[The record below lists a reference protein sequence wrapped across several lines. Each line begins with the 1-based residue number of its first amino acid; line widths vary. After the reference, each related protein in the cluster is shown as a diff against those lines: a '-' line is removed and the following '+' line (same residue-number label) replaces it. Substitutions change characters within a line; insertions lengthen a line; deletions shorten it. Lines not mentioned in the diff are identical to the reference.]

1 MEKNIEKR
9 AANKAHKKLISADK
23 TFDVANV
30 VIMIL
35 LFFIFAWPLWFVVIA
50 SFSDPGEVWRGNVIL
65 FPKGFSID
73 SYTEILKYK
82 EIWIGYRNTIFYTVV
97 GTVINLF
104 MTVCMA
110 YPLSR
115 KKFMPK
121 NILMVLCMITMYFGG
136 GLIPSYLV
144 VKNLHMIDTVWAMM
158 IPGCLSV
165 YNMIIMRSYFVNSI
179 PDSLEEAATLDGA
192 GPVQYLVKVVLPLSK
207 PVIAVIAL
215 YYMVGH
221 WNDFFSALI
230 YVNDKNLLPLQTF
243 LRNLLVTNTVGNV
256 SQTQNRR
263 PARGRKRSR
272 LRTRGISA
280 LCLAAGIFLAVP
292 GLMEPRELFVPL
304 LVGAAAMG
312 AGIIGLWQSRARKKN
327 PFDRAAKILLEG
339 KDKSSAEQAA
349 SVSFSEE
356 GMTVPAGGGKAE
368 FVPYREFECAVET
381 ADSFLFVFGG
391 RVLLLQK
398 MDLKAECTGDFCS
411 LISEKV
417 KPYHSIA

>member
-1 MEKNIEKR
+1 MADTDYIFHISPYDTEKLLPQVSRALEKR
-9 AANKAHKKLISADK
+9 TEMVSRER
-23 TFDVANV
+23 F
-30 VIMIL
+30 
-35 LFFIFAWPLWFVVIA
+35 PGLWKHTDRF
-50 SFSDPGEVWRGNVIL
+50 
-65 FPKGFSID
+65 
-73 SYTEILKYK
+73 
-82 EIWIGYRNTIFYTVV
+82 
-97 GTVINLF
+97 
-104 MTVCMA
+104 
-110 YPLSR
+110 
-115 KKFMPK
+115 
-121 NILMVLCMITMYFGG
+121 
-136 GLIPSYLV
+136 
-144 VKNLHMIDTVWAMM
+144 
-158 IPGCLSV
+158 
-165 YNMIIMRSYFVNSI
+165 RS
-179 PDSLEEAATLDGA
+179 
-192 GPVQYLVKVVLPLSK
+192 
-207 PVIAVIAL
+207 
-215 YYMVGH
+215 M
-221 WNDFFSALI
+221 
-230 YVNDKNLLPLQTF
+230 
-243 LRNLLVTNTVGNV
+243 
-256 SQTQNRR
+256 
-263 PARGRKRSR
+263 ARGRKRSR
-272 LRTRGISA
+272 LRTRGMSA

-327 PFDRAAKILLEG
+327 PFDRAAKILLAG

>member
-1 MEKNIEKR
+1 MADTDYIFHISPYDTEKLLPQVSRALEKR
-9 AANKAHKKLISADK
+9 TEMVSRER
-23 TFDVANV
+23 F
-30 VIMIL
+30 
-35 LFFIFAWPLWFVVIA
+35 PGLWKHTDRF
-50 SFSDPGEVWRGNVIL
+50 
-65 FPKGFSID
+65 
-73 SYTEILKYK
+73 
-82 EIWIGYRNTIFYTVV
+82 
-97 GTVINLF
+97 
-104 MTVCMA
+104 
-110 YPLSR
+110 
-115 KKFMPK
+115 
-121 NILMVLCMITMYFGG
+121 
-136 GLIPSYLV
+136 
-144 VKNLHMIDTVWAMM
+144 
-158 IPGCLSV
+158 
-165 YNMIIMRSYFVNSI
+165 RS
-179 PDSLEEAATLDGA
+179 
-192 GPVQYLVKVVLPLSK
+192 
-207 PVIAVIAL
+207 
-215 YYMVGH
+215 M
-221 WNDFFSALI
+221 
-230 YVNDKNLLPLQTF
+230 
-243 LRNLLVTNTVGNV
+243 
-256 SQTQNRR
+256 
-263 PARGRKRSR
+263 ARGRKRSR
-272 LRTRGISA
+272 LRTRGMSA

-327 PFDRAAKILLEG
+327 PFDRAVKILLEG

>member
-73 SYTEILKYK
+73 SYTKILKYK

-256 SQTQNRR
+256 SQTQN
-263 PARGRKRSR
+263 
-272 LRTRGISA
+272 L
-280 LCLAAGIFLAVP
+280 
-292 GLMEPRELFVPL
+292 
-304 LVGAAAMG
+304 
-312 AGIIGLWQSRARKKN
+312 N
-327 PFDRAAKILLEG
+327 PE
-339 KDKSSAEQAA
+339 
-349 SVSFSEE
+349 
-356 GMTVPAGGGKAE
+356 
-368 FVPYREFECAVET
+368 
-381 ADSFLFVFGG
+381 
-391 RVLLLQK
+391 LLQK
-398 MDLKAECTGDFCS
+398 KIYLAQTIKYSAIIVSTLPVLCIYPFVQ
-411 LISEKV
+411 KYFV
-417 KPYHSIA
+417 KGVMIGAIKG

>member
-9 AANKAHKKLISADK
+9 AANKTHKKLISADK

-82 EIWIGYRNTIFYTVV
+82 EIWIGYRNTIFYTIV

-256 SQTQNRR
+256 SQTQN
-263 PARGRKRSR
+263 
-272 LRTRGISA
+272 L
-280 LCLAAGIFLAVP
+280 
-292 GLMEPRELFVPL
+292 
-304 LVGAAAMG
+304 
-312 AGIIGLWQSRARKKN
+312 N
-327 PFDRAAKILLEG
+327 PE
-339 KDKSSAEQAA
+339 
-349 SVSFSEE
+349 
-356 GMTVPAGGGKAE
+356 
-368 FVPYREFECAVET
+368 
-381 ADSFLFVFGG
+381 
-391 RVLLLQK
+391 LLQK
-398 MDLKAECTGDFCS
+398 KIYLAQTIKYSAIIVSTLPVLCIYPFVQ
-411 LISEKV
+411 KYFV
-417 KPYHSIA
+417 KGVMIGAIKG

>member
-1 MEKNIEKR
+1 MADTDYIFHISPYDTEKLLPQVSRALEKR
-9 AANKAHKKLISADK
+9 TEMVSRER
-23 TFDVANV
+23 F
-30 VIMIL
+30 
-35 LFFIFAWPLWFVVIA
+35 PGLWKHTDRF
-50 SFSDPGEVWRGNVIL
+50 
-65 FPKGFSID
+65 
-73 SYTEILKYK
+73 
-82 EIWIGYRNTIFYTVV
+82 
-97 GTVINLF
+97 
-104 MTVCMA
+104 
-110 YPLSR
+110 
-115 KKFMPK
+115 
-121 NILMVLCMITMYFGG
+121 
-136 GLIPSYLV
+136 
-144 VKNLHMIDTVWAMM
+144 
-158 IPGCLSV
+158 
-165 YNMIIMRSYFVNSI
+165 RS
-179 PDSLEEAATLDGA
+179 
-192 GPVQYLVKVVLPLSK
+192 
-207 PVIAVIAL
+207 
-215 YYMVGH
+215 M
-221 WNDFFSALI
+221 
-230 YVNDKNLLPLQTF
+230 
-243 LRNLLVTNTVGNV
+243 
-256 SQTQNRR
+256 
-263 PARGRKRSR
+263 ARGRKRSR
-272 LRTRGISA
+272 LRTRGMSA

-417 KPYHSIA
+417 KPYLDCVKGRRQGKPMRLPSERKNAPASFKMR

>member
-73 SYTEILKYK
+73 SYTENLKYK

-256 SQTQNRR
+256 SQTQN
-263 PARGRKRSR
+263 
-272 LRTRGISA
+272 L
-280 LCLAAGIFLAVP
+280 
-292 GLMEPRELFVPL
+292 
-304 LVGAAAMG
+304 
-312 AGIIGLWQSRARKKN
+312 N
-327 PFDRAAKILLEG
+327 PE
-339 KDKSSAEQAA
+339 
-349 SVSFSEE
+349 
-356 GMTVPAGGGKAE
+356 
-368 FVPYREFECAVET
+368 
-381 ADSFLFVFGG
+381 
-391 RVLLLQK
+391 LLQK
-398 MDLKAECTGDFCS
+398 KIYLAQTIKYSAIIVSTLPVLCIYPFVQ
-411 LISEKV
+411 KYFV
-417 KPYHSIA
+417 KGVMIGAIKG

>member
-1 MEKNIEKR
+1 MADTDYIFHISPYDTEKLLPQVSRALEKR
-9 AANKAHKKLISADK
+9 TEMVSRER
-23 TFDVANV
+23 F
-30 VIMIL
+30 
-35 LFFIFAWPLWFVVIA
+35 PGLWKHTDRF
-50 SFSDPGEVWRGNVIL
+50 
-65 FPKGFSID
+65 
-73 SYTEILKYK
+73 
-82 EIWIGYRNTIFYTVV
+82 
-97 GTVINLF
+97 
-104 MTVCMA
+104 
-110 YPLSR
+110 
-115 KKFMPK
+115 
-121 NILMVLCMITMYFGG
+121 
-136 GLIPSYLV
+136 
-144 VKNLHMIDTVWAMM
+144 
-158 IPGCLSV
+158 
-165 YNMIIMRSYFVNSI
+165 RS
-179 PDSLEEAATLDGA
+179 
-192 GPVQYLVKVVLPLSK
+192 
-207 PVIAVIAL
+207 
-215 YYMVGH
+215 M
-221 WNDFFSALI
+221 
-230 YVNDKNLLPLQTF
+230 
-243 LRNLLVTNTVGNV
+243 
-256 SQTQNRR
+256 
-263 PARGRKRSR
+263 ARGRKRSR
-272 LRTRGISA
+272 LRTRGMSA

-327 PFDRAAKILLEG
+327 LFDRAAKILLEG